1 MGSDAGSLKGT
12 FKGVYS
18 DSIRVWGL
26 GSIFILWELISG
38 VISPRLIWV
47 ISIVTLLITLP
58 MNLQVE
64 RFCLKGPST

>member
-1 MGSDAGSLKGT
+1 MGSDTGSLKGT

-47 ISIVTLLITLP
+47 ISIATLLITL

-64 RFCLKGPST
+64 RFCQKGPST